1 MKSFGLICLLITMCC
16 CENRLHQATT
26 AEAGSVQHQALADSF
41 ENLDA
46 EVVNVN
52 ANSKKPIQRKLI
64 KNGTIT
70 FETTD
75 LMNARTTI
83 QKLCVQYKA
92 YLGSENQHN
101 YDNRFQNDQEI
112 RVPAEH
118 FDKLMQDLET
128 LANKVENKSVST
140 EDVTEQFIDI
150 EARLRTKKEVEAR
163 YRQLLAL
170 AKNVNEMISIESQIG
185 NVRSEIESMEGQ
197 LNYMKNQVSLSTIK
211 LSYFE
216 IIGTDFGFA
225 SKFVYSFRNGWD
237 NLLTF
242 LIGMVQVWPFLLVI
256 TLTAW
261 LVFKWKKKRAMVA

>member
-1 MKSFGLICLLITMCC
+1 MKSLGLICLLITLCC
-16 CENRLHQATT
+16 CENRLHKAT
-26 AEAGSVQHQALADSF
+26 AEAESMQHQALQVSF
-41 ENLDA
+41 DK
-46 EVVNVN
+46 VN
-52 ANSKKPIQRKLI
+52 AEIANVSETSKKPIQRMLI
-64 KNGTIT
+64 KNGTLT

-75 LMNARTTI
+75 LMKARVTI
-83 QKLCVQYKA
+83 QKLCAQYRA

-112 RVPAEH
+112 RVPAEN

-128 LANKVENKSVST
+128 LANKVENKSISA

-150 EARLRTKKEVEAR
+150 EARLKTKKEVETR

-242 LIGMVQVWPFLLVI
+242 LIGIVQVWPFLLVI